1 MPRKAASAPR
11 ARSRAR
17 ADSPAP
23 KAPTKSSAAAPSR
36 IAPSAQGVLQGPLQ
50 MATVWSQFAQ
60 QMQRAGEQTLQG
72 WARDAE
78 AHTVDA
84 AHAKTPQQWIGLPLE
99 AMAEQSARWLQLS
112 TQVTASLLDVQSAW
126 FRDVEAAT
134 AQWMTP
140 WVARD
145 GRAVIASAQKLV
157 EPPSEAGPAQ
167 VWQSAQRIWSESA
180 KVWLNA
186 MSHDLQREPAAR
198 AA

>member
-11 ARSRAR
+11 ARTRAR
-17 ADSPAP
+17 ADTPARKVP
-23 KAPTKSSAAAPSR
+23 SKGSAAAPSS
-36 IAPSAQGVLQGPLQ
+36 IAPSAEGLFQGPMQ
-50 MATVWSQFAQ
+50 MATVWTQFAQ
-60 QMQRAGEQTLQG
+60 QMQRAGEQALQE

-78 AHTVDA
+78 AHTEDA
-84 AHAKTPQQWIGLPLE
+84 ARAKTPQQWIGLPLE
-99 AMAEQSARWLQLS
+99 AVAEQSARWLQLS

-134 AQWMTP
+134 THWMTP
-140 WVARD
+140 WIARD
-145 GRAVIASAQKLV
+145 GRTVIASAQKLV
-157 EPPSEAGPAQ
+157 EPSAATGPTQ

-186 MSHDLQREPAAR
+186 MSHDLQREPAVR